1 MLLFLNCGKLFL
13 LVELEIFLVVSY
25 LILQLCHFLS
35 VPLVALVVVVVVLLD
50 VAAAAVPVCRSKQKS
65 YSAVSAA
72 SAAAAVVV
80 VNRPDSN
87 SRCSHFQNGPYLNVV
102 HTQHSCKF

>member
-1 MLLFLNCGKLFL
+1 MMLSLNCGTLFL

-25 LILQLCHFLS
+25 LILQLDPFLS
-35 VPLVALVVVVVVLLD
+35 VPLVVSVVVVVVL

-65 YSAVSAA
+65 YSAVSAL
-72 SAAAAVVV
+72 SAASVAAVV
-80 VNRPDSN
+80 NLPDSN